1 MAYRPVFYGDAFGY
15 KKYMI
20 DFEFFTGFS
29 LSQKQKSIQSL
40 HNSIIRTFPER
51 KILEVSSKS
60 LDEIGRQASAFN
72 LNVILKSGKEYS
84 VEQIFQGSKK
94 FRRGGSQLHL
104 INQMTSKEL
113 KKYIGKVHQVDELVS
128 FECFGQVFP
137 LKPQTFFYNWLYINT
152 LHQNQLLANQ
162 IIKYDTFTDIEFNPK
177 RSINCQAEAC
187 SIYVYLYKSNLLDYA
202 LSSKENFL
210 QVVYHEQT
218 CNSYSNTKENNTK
231 EISLF
236 GYEEVNKQSRD
247 SYSKKVPKYRN
258 SSFNDEWI
266 RQSLG
271 KTVEIILGQS
281 PDSKNYTDNPN
292 DYILVQGN
300 ADMKNGRVVPR
311 VWTTQITKLAE
322 KGDLILSVRAPV
334 GDVGKTD
341 YNVVLGRGVA
351 AIKGNEF
358 LFQLLI
364 KMKQSHYWSKF
375 STGSTFESINSNDI
389 KSAEIYLPSIEEQ
402 SAIGSLFHTLDDLLA
417 SYKVNLA
424 NYQSLKAAMLS
435 KMFPK
440 AGQTVPEIR
449 LDEFEGEWE
458 CLKMADIFKIIDGD
472 RGKNYP
478 GESDFFNVGHTLFL
492 DTGNVKKTGL
502 DFSSIKFISEEKD
515 KELRNGKL
523 ILGDFILTS
532 RGTLGNV
539 AYYDENIQ
547 RDYSSVRINS
557 AMLILRPLLGDKISH
572 KYILA
577 ILRGNLI
584 SDFMKV
590 NQVGSAQPHITKKE
604 FSKIKVQVPS
614 NIREQQAIGAY
625 FSNLDQLITSYQE
638 KITQLETLKKKL
650 LQDMFI

>member
-1 MAYRPVFYGDAFGY
+1 MISQRKNIPLVRVKGFEESWELCTLGEHIEDYVEKTTVQNQYPVLTSSQNKGIVRQEDYFANRQVTTDSNIGYFVLPKGFFTYRSRSDNGVFKFNRNDLLDKGIISYFYPVFSIVEGDS
-15 KKYMI
+15 
-20 DFEFFTGFS
+20 DFYLKLLNTSITKQAMLQAEGTGQKVLS
-29 LSQKQKSIQSL
+29 LRKFKSIKTLVPSL
-40 HNSIIRTFPER
+40 P
-51 KILEVSSKS
+51 
-60 LDEIGRQASAFN
+60 
-72 LNVILKSGKEYS
+72 
-84 VEQIFQGSKK
+84 
-94 FRRGGSQLHL
+94 
-104 INQMTSKEL
+104 
-113 KKYIGKVHQVDELVS
+113 
-128 FECFGQVFP
+128 
-137 LKPQTFFYNWLYINT
+137 
-152 LHQNQLLANQ
+152 
-162 IIKYDTFTDIEFNPK
+162 
-177 RSINCQAEAC
+177 
-187 SIYVYLYKSNLLDYA
+187 
-202 LSSKENFL
+202 
-210 QVVYHEQT
+210 
-218 CNSYSNTKENNTK
+218 
-231 EISLF
+231 
-236 GYEEVNKQSRD
+236 
-247 SYSKKVPKYRN
+247 
-258 SSFNDEWI
+258 
-266 RQSLG
+266 
-271 KTVEIILGQS
+271 
-281 PDSKNYTDNPN
+281 
-292 DYILVQGN
+292 
-300 ADMKNGRVVPR
+300 
-311 VWTTQITKLAE
+311 
-322 KGDLILSVRAPV
+322 
-334 GDVGKTD
+334 
-341 YNVVLGRGVA
+341 
-351 AIKGNEF
+351 
-358 LFQLLI
+358 
-364 KMKQSHYWSKF
+364 
-375 STGSTFESINSNDI
+375 
-389 KSAEIYLPSIEEQ
+389 EQ
-402 SAIGSLFHTLDDLLA
+402 SAIGSLFRIVDDLLS

-478 GESDFFNVGHTLFL
+478 GESDFLNVGHTLFL

-572 KYILA
+572 EYILA

-614 NIREQQAIGAY
+614 NIREQQSIGSY
-625 FSNLDQLITSYQE
+625 FSNLDQLITSYRE

-650 LQDMFI
+650 LQDMFL